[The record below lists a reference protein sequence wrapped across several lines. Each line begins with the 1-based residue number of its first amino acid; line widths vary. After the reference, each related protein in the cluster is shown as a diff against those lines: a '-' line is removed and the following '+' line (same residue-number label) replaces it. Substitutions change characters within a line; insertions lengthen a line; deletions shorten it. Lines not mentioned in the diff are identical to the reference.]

1 MFSSASHSL
10 ASSWFMNQR
19 KSAWLWIDKI
29 PTGLATW
36 LPNGE
41 FSPNLWP
48 LSSFLSPWL
57 QKPNDPL
64 LTHLKGNP
72 KLLPDTFGILWNA
85 VWCVHVGGIYR
96 RGRSVCL
103 DGDTIFRRIP
113 YSLTAF
119 MGKRS
124 SSGCDD
130 FANLQVCLSHCC
142 FLLAATPNSMD
153 RPQIPFRPN
162 HDAGMEKIA
171 SGGHGECAGHSS
183 HYLVG

>member
-1 MFSSASHSL
+1 
-10 ASSWFMNQR
+10 
-19 KSAWLWIDKI
+19 
-29 PTGLATW
+29 
-36 LPNGE
+36 
-41 FSPNLWP
+41 
-48 LSSFLSPWL
+48 
-57 QKPNDPL
+57 
-64 LTHLKGNP
+64 
-72 KLLPDTFGILWNA
+72 
-85 VWCVHVGGIYR
+85 
-96 RGRSVCL
+96 
-103 DGDTIFRRIP
+103 
-113 YSLTAF
+113 